1 MILKEGEWHKKKLLL
16 QCPRSACIWIP
27 ESLLLTVMAEP
38 VSVGFGVRL
47 PSPSLRPAIC

>member
-27 ESLLLTVMAEP
+27 ASLLLTMMAEG
-38 VSVGFGVRL
+38 VSVGFGVRPL
-47 PSPSLRPAIC
+47 SPSLRPATC